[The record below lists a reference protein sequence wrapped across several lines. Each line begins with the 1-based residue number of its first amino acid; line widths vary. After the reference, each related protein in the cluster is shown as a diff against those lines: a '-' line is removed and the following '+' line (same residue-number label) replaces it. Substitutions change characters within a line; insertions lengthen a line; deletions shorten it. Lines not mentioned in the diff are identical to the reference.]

1 MDIHGE
7 CDEGFGAVRDAFTA
21 NFERNGDVGAAFAL
35 YHRGR
40 KVVDLW
46 GGVAD
51 PDTGRPWEHD
61 TLQLVFSTT
70 KGATAVCAHL
80 LAERGQ
86 LDLDA
91 PVTTYW
97 PEFGAAGKGDIPVRW
112 LLSHRAGLPVVDGTP
127 TRDDLLGWGPIVQ
140 RLADQAP
147 LWEPGT
153 AHGYHALTY
162 GWLVGEVVRRVSGRS
177 VGRFFTEE
185 VAGPLGLEF
194 WIGLPPEHQQRVSRL
209 VALPWATVL
218 DMDIDTID
226 LSHLPEIVQQIA
238 RSYLD
243 PESIT
248 NRALH
253 ITKPPLEWNDPEVH
267 AAEIPAASGIAD
279 ARSLA
284 RMYAACVGEVDGIRL
299 LSPGT
304 VTTAIEEQS
313 SGRDNVLLVPT
324 RFGLGFFL
332 PSPFATMGGP
342 RSFGHAGAGGSLGFA
357 DPDSEI
363 GFGYVMN
370 KMQQNLGGDPRTLTL
385 IDAVEKSLAAL

>member
-1 MDIHGE
+1 MVEVQGE
-7 CDEGFGAVRDAFTA
+7 CDEQFAGVREAFA
-21 NFERNGDVGAAFAL
+21 GNFQRHGDVGAAFAL

-51 PDTGRPWEHD
+51 SESDRPWAED

-70 KGATAVCAHL
+70 KGATAICAHL
-80 LAERGQ
+80 LAQRGE

-97 PEFGAAGKGDIPVRW
+97 PEFAAAGKGDIPVRW
-112 LLSHRAGLPVVDGTP
+112 LLSHRAGLPVVDGSP
-127 TRDDLLGWGPIVQ
+127 APQELLDWDPIVK

-147 LWEPGT
+147 VWPPGT
-153 AHGYHALTY
+153 THGYHALTY
-162 GWLVGEVVRRVSGRS
+162 GWLVGEVVKRVAGRS
-177 VGRFFTEE
+177 LGQFFADE

-194 WIGLPPEHQQRVSRL
+194 WIGLPPSEEHRVSRL
-209 VALPWATVL
+209 IALPWATLLEMEV
-218 DMDIDTID
+218 DSID
-226 LSHLPEIVQQIA
+226 LSHLPEFVQKIA

-243 PESIT
+243 PTSIT

-253 ITKPPLEWNDPEVH
+253 VTSPPLDWNAPEVH
-267 AAEIPAASGIAD
+267 AAEIPAASGIAT

-284 RMYAACVGEVDGIRL
+284 RMYAACVSDVDGIRL
-299 LSPGT
+299 LSPET
-304 VTTAIEEQS
+304 LATATTEQS
-313 SGRDNVLLVPT
+313 VGRDSVLLVPT

-342 RSFGHAGAGGSLGFA
+342 RSFGHSGAGGSLGYA
-357 DPDSEI
+357 DPDTEI

-385 IDAVEKSLAAL
+385 IEAVNRSL